1 LPLACKVNQKIPK
14 NKENVTFLP
23 ILIKNIRDFA
33 ISTCYLSSIGKIF
46 SKKCQWK
53 LAFSLMRLSEK

>member
-33 ISTCYLSSIGKIF
+33 ISTCYLSSKYEGNDF
-46 SKKCQWK
+46 N
-53 LAFSLMRLSEK
+53 LYVGML